1 MKNKDLLFAIGIKQ
15 PTKEILDVLKDVDLY
30 DIDGGKAF
38 VFKENDID
46 IYDELADHVADEDA
60 VNTHVV
66 FGVLNVKDY
75 NFFERSEIE
84 DVIRESEDLGKKDML
99 TLEIIPDLDTSDDE
113 LKKVINESIKEVNFQ
128 FYGGVEKSES
138 HSSETSTN
146 AKEEKADSTEDEKQ
160 TQIEEKKPENDSTTL
175 KETSSVQESAQEVA
189 QESAEESAP
198 VEEQNNNVINENQAQ
213 EAYDESEID
222 PLLKYSAKRFRNE
235 SKAELPMYDEVTTK
249 QILPAFLNSE
259 TVMNNEQDNAIFRIY
274 DKLQAARPQIEREF
288 DEKFAENK
296 EEHEKTIQTLKDNE
310 ETELEELIAKRQTT
324 YKNDQQAYVDSQKG
338 VLEAQFDKEHKADYD
353 FNLEHDK
360 EMIRQKYEQE
370 IEAENNRYEEFRAEE
385 EEKYLEAQL
394 GKVDIEDIL
403 KDFEDENKR
412 QISIIKNEA
421 KKFSDQVAVATEK
434 ISTERDEWKQKA
446 AEAENKAKTLDET
459 YEKRVAVDVK
469 NEVAEQT
476 RDLKGE
482 LASTKEQL
490 NDSAE
495 KMQDLGKK
503 HADELS
509 RQATRHE
516 AEMHEVRHNA
526 EIDKQK
532 ALQKQEAESNA
543 KFKKL
548 QSEYN
553 EFKKQAKAEKVLLE
567 KENKNIK
574 DENAMQRSLI
584 STLQNRED
592 ELKAAAENQ
601 SGQMIQTVKPVS
613 VPEQQSSMSPRQTTP
628 KMSKGVK
635 WLISGLAVLALG
647 GTGFSIYEIG
657 SHNATNSQPQ
667 TAVST
672 TVQNQGQSAPYAK
685 GDKVPYTDKDGN
697 KHEVTITSVSGN
709 KSIGYYTDGGNR
721 YQVTFNN

>member
-1 MKNKDLLFAIGIKQ
+1 MENKDLQFAVGIKQ

-30 DIDGGKAF
+30 DIDDGKAF
-38 VFKENDID
+38 VFKENDAD
-46 IYDELADHVADEDA
+46 IYDDLADHVADEDA

-66 FGVLNVKDY
+66 FGILNVKDY

-84 DVIRESEDLGKKDML
+84 DVVRESEELSKEDML
-99 TLEIIPDLDTSDDE
+99 TLEIIPDLDPSDDE
-113 LKKVINESIKEVNFQ
+113 LKKAIDESIKEINFQ
-128 FYGGVEKSES
+128 FYGGVEKSEN
-138 HSSETSTN
+138 HSPETSTDD
-146 AKEEKADSTEDEKQ
+146 KEESKNTESEVQ
-160 TQIEEKKPENDSTTL
+160 VEETVEENKPENDSTTL
-175 KETSSVQESAQEVA
+175 EENSPAQEPAQENEEEPESA
-189 QESAEESAP
+189 
-198 VEEQNNNVINENQAQ
+198 EEQNNNDVISENQAQ
-213 EAYDESEID
+213 EAYDEAEID

-259 TVMNNEQDNAIFRIY
+259 TVMSNEQDNAIFRIY

-288 DEKFAENK
+288 DEKFDAENK
-296 EEHEKTIQTLKDNE
+296 ENHERTIQTLKDNE
-310 ETELEELIAKRQTT
+310 EKELTDLVTKHENDYATDRQ
-324 YKNDQQAYVDSQKG
+324 KYVDSQKN

-353 FNLEHDK
+353 FNLEHEK
-360 EMIRQKYEQE
+360 EMIRQKYESE
-370 IEAENNRYEEFRAEE
+370 IEAENDRYEEFRAEE

-394 GKVDIEDIL
+394 GKVDIDEIL
-403 KDFEDENKR
+403 EDFENENKR

-434 ISTERDEWKQKA
+434 ISADRDEWKQKA

-469 NEVAEQT
+469 NGVDEQT
-476 RDLKGE
+476 RDLKAE

-490 NDSAE
+490 SDSAE

-503 HADELS
+503 HADEIS
-509 RQATRHE
+509 RQATQHE
-516 AEMHEVRHNA
+516 AEMHQMRHDA

-532 ALQKQEAESNA
+532 ALEKQKAESDA
-543 KFKKL
+543 KLNKL
-548 QSEYN
+548 QSEYDA
-553 EFKKQAKAEKVLLE
+553 FKKQAKAEKVLLE

-574 DENAMQRSLI
+574 DENAMQHSLI
-584 STLQNRED
+584 STLQDRENK
-592 ELKAAAENQ
+592 LKAAAENQ
-601 SGQMIQTVKPVS
+601 PEQVIRTVKPAS
-613 VPEQQSSMSPRQTTP
+613 IPEQQSSMPSRQTAP

-657 SHNATNSQPQ
+657 SHSAANSQPQ
-667 TAVST
+667 TSVST
-672 TVQNQGQSAPYAK
+672 TVQSQEQSAPYAK
-685 GDKVPYTDKDGN
+685 GDKVPYTDKNGN
-697 KHEVTITSVSGN
+697 KHEVTITSVSGD